1 MRRRGQTTTFQERLE
16 IGEKA
21 EVGYSDPEIAGMID
35 CSVPTV
41 RKWRRRYQKQG
52 RVGLV
57 SKMGRP
63 ATGALG
69 SKPAAMREIVREWRE
84 GQPGWGPDTLLSELE
99 RRSHWRKGQLPSR
112 SRIAAFLK
120 QEGLTRR
127 YQKHTA
133 LPQPEGG
140 KPQRPHE
147 EWEMDAQGPVSVRG
161 LSKTSTINVI
171 DVASRLKV
179 ESYPCVGTTKPGVA
193 DFMLA
198 LRRAFLQHGLPERI
212 SLDHDAAFFQNTSTS
227 PYPMPIH
234 LWLIAL
240 GVDVAFIRKGRPTDH
255 AIIERHHQTM
265 EAQALRG
272 PRYSTLEAL
281 WRKLDERRTVLNR
294 WLPTHIFGRRAPLTA
309 FPDAQYSGRAYRP
322 EWEEELLSP
331 DRVYR
336 YLAQGRWFRSTG
348 NNGRFQLGGHW
359 YYIGTRYRSREV
371 EITFD
376 AEEVAFIC
384 QPAGSEEVVLV
395 PALGLTRRELMGDL
409 ADILRLPAYQL
420 ALPFT
425 RTDKQRLELAQ
436 FQTDT
441 TFRDN
446 GGTIK

>member
-1 MRRRGQTTTFQERLE
+1 MRRKGQTTSLQERLE

-21 EVGYSDPEIAGMID
+21 EAGYTDPKIAAMIG
-35 CSVPTV
+35 CSIPTV
-41 RKWRRRYQKQG
+41 RKWRRRYQEQG
-52 RVGLV
+52 RTGLA

-69 SKPAAMREIVREWRE
+69 SKPATMRETVRAWRE
-84 GQPGWGPDTLLSELE
+84 AQPGWGPDTLLSELE
-99 RRSHWRKGQLPSR
+99 RHSHWYQEQLPSR

-127 YQKHTA
+127 YHKHTE

-140 KPQRPHE
+140 RPQRPHE
-147 EWEMDAQGPVSVRG
+147 EWEMDAQGAVSVNG

-171 DVASRLKV
+171 DVVSRLKV
-179 ESYPCVGTTKPGVA
+179 ESCPCVGTGKPGAA

-212 SLDHDAAFFQNTSTS
+212 SLDHDASFFQNTSTS

-240 GVDVAFIRKGRPTDH
+240 GVNVAFIHKSPPAEH
-255 AIIERHHQTM
+255 SIIERHHQTM

-272 PRYSTLEAL
+272 PNYSTPEVL
-281 WRKLDERRTVLNR
+281 WRKLDERRMVLNR
-294 WLPTHIFGRRAPLTA
+294 WRPTRALGDRAPLA
-309 FPDAQYSGRAYRP
+309 AYPDAQHSGRVYRP

-348 NNGRFQLGGHW
+348 NNGRFLLGGQW
-359 YYIGTRYRSREV
+359 YYIGTRHRNREV

-376 AEEVAFIC
+376 AEEVVFIC
-384 QPAGSEEVVLV
+384 QPAGSEEVVRV
-395 PALGLTRRELMGDL
+395 PALGLTTRELMGGF
-409 ADILRLPAYQL
+409 ADFLRLPAYQL

-425 RTDKQRLELAQ
+425 KEDRQRLELAR
-436 FQTDT
+436 FLSDT
-441 TFRDN
+441 SFRDN
-446 GGTIK
+446 G